1 MTERQIA
8 LTLGLSQNYCYFLR
22 KDREI
27 YRIVRNFDSDL
38 YVSLIKFR
46 QYLTKI
52 QQLIIE
58 IMDYPYFKKLMREV
72 YKFNHIESQMIAMTN
87 FATNSEPLRVHK
99 PTMKKAIK
107 LSELYEEYMTEQ
119 VEIFNRFKGIEND

>member
-1 MTERQIA
+1 MTERQIS

-27 YRIVRNFDSDL
+27 YRIVRDFDSDL
-38 YVSLIKFR
+38 YISLVKFR

-58 IMDYPYFKKLMREV
+58 IMDYPYFKQLMRKV
-72 YKFNHIESQMIAMTN
+72 YKVNHIESQKMIMTN

-99 PTMKKAIK
+99 VTIKKAIK
-107 LSELYEEYMTEQ
+107 LSQLYEQYMAEQ
-119 VEIFNRFKGIEND
+119 VEIYERFKND